1 MSTSQG
7 VIFLKKKDVNGGSN
21 WFEDGDEENN
31 GKYVGK
37 IENGKP
43 NGHGTLTS
51 PEGDKY
57 EGEWKDGEKHGQGT
71 YIWSNGEKYEGEWKD
86 GLIHGQGTYNWSYGK
101 KYVGEWKNGKEWNLT
116 SYDKYGNILGK
127 WVNGE

>member
-7 VIFLKKKDVNGGSN
+7 FILLKKKNVNGESK
-21 WFEDGDEENN
+21 WFEDGDEEND

-51 PEGDKY
+51 P
-57 EGEWKDGEKHGQGT
+57 DG
-71 YIWSNGEKYEGEWKD
+71 N
-86 GLIHGQGTYNWSYGK
+86 

-127 WVNGE
+127 WVNGEQMTNSPQKTNPIISCG

>member
-7 VIFLKKKDVNGGSN
+7 VIFLKKKNVNGESK
-21 WFEDGDEENN
+21 WFEDGDEEND

-51 PEGDKY
+51 PDGDKY
-57 EGEWKDGEKHGQGT
+57 EGEWKDGEK
-71 YIWSNGEKYEGEWKD
+71 
-86 GLIHGQGTYNWSYGK
+86 HGQGTYNWSYGK

-127 WVNGE
+127 WGNGEQMTNSPQKTNPIISCE